1 MKPATAVWWINLLR
15 TFKWA
20 VSIMIKHKATPR
32 YAKALFDLS
41 LKMNVLDAVHSDMLS
56 LETAIKVSAKF
67 TNFLQDRELT
77 VKTQDSILNELFKG
91 KIDPLTHRFI
101 LFLSKKK
108 RLELL
113 KQICEAFATLYQRH
127 KNIVNLTIVSA
138 HALAADQ
145 VRALTERM
153 KVKLQKD
160 VHTTQAV
167 DPQLIGGFKLLINDN
182 VSDFSLQALL
192 EKFKNS
198 IIFSY

>member
-1 MKPATAVWWINLLR
+1 
-15 TFKWA
+15 
-20 VSIMIKHKATPR
+20 MIKHKATPR